1 MNHYTLGP
9 GPLDGS
15 KKFRLKRKIN
25 KIMKNILKKI
35 WSIVTYPWAWYQ
47 HRKAVKIRLA
57 ELKKRDPFIY
67 K

>member
-1 MNHYTLGP
+1 MNHYTPGP

-15 KKFRLKRKIN
+15 KKFRLIRTVKS
-25 KIMKNILKKI
+25 LPKKTWTI
-35 WSIVTYPWAWYQ
+35 IKSPWTWYQ
-47 HRKAVKIRLA
+47 DRKEMKTRLA